1 VSRSSGLGVRKSK
14 RSPGS
19 WCAAAS
25 LALLGC
31 GAARE
36 SARAR
41 GSPSIEAVGAIRLGT
56 IGLHAADDPTVT
68 GARLL
73 PERLEGST
81 AWGTEPG
88 GGVRKLTGGVRLIAR
103 PDGTLLA
110 GTDLL
115 PGGPW
120 SEVEVPE
127 RLGGGMLFAA
137 GSKIWRAASW
147 LGPLRLVAVG
157 SAPIEQVLVGLDRVY
172 LRFGPGTLAAL
183 DPRDG
188 SPMALGPLPAAP
200 WLASVSAQ
208 DAWHATAVADLRG
221 ALVTEDAGSTWRPA
235 PRPAEPEARARG
247 PRIPDR
253 QSARTESARLDGV
266 HALSLAVTDGWPLAD
281 GTALVARDG
290 ALTRVR
296 LADGFIV
303 EEQANAFP
311 MNPARCHPFSLAT
324 PRDRGAFGYTCGE
337 PHGATRIYVGSAHA
351 PKLVEARRFAEPR
364 QVDAFGNG
372 ALAVRGPCEEVGGA
386 ATQASSRWCAMAPN
400 GQWSER
406 IVQGVGAHLVILSDG
421 QTVVLR
427 SPIDG
432 DLTTAR
438 IARTEGSLEIA
449 QPISFSAMENDESLV
464 LRTGVW
470 MDGFEERRPGW
481 IGGWVDL
488 AGSVIGIEVSLGGQ
502 TRLGEYIRDARGPVV
517 AGRWGLGWPPA
528 RHGFETTDGG
538 MTWKKGIPL
547 PDPLPALTADR
558 EHVCGPVGCLMEG
571 WVRIGWGTEVPAN
584 VPEPVPLPRPRS
596 LSASPLRLACEPAT
610 PAPPAAESRDH
621 AGSPAHQGPSTDPVT
636 RFPPLWNREGPAI
649 PSGQVGLWG
658 EPSSDFD
665 PQLRTS
671 PLARAYTW
679 GPRDEE
685 WDRAAQW
692 ELLWMWPWG
701 TSPQVRASGAAPA
714 PWPKL
719 DAAQAAMRSLGGW
732 QNGWTVVAGDDPDHA
747 LLVARGSP
755 GTTSARVALLE
766 SGRAPVWVT
775 SPSAWFE
782 SVGAAARL
790 GDRWYVATSQKAP
803 EPAATVLWSLEGTT
817 AHELARLPRVDLEGR
832 RQVRL
837 ARRSDGRALG
847 IAVEGQP
854 SIDADA
860 SLWVAGVDGDTGEVS
875 DPSELAPL
883 ESADGALH
891 VCGGDEPGW
900 VLDLPYP
907 GSVEIR
913 IGEHWGAN
921 LSGTSARVRL
931 SASQACVEGV
941 VGSTDREAAVP
952 PPVLSRAHGATP
964 GALGVTPAGLGTR
977 GAPRG
982 GLDVVLYCAR
992 EYFHLRCTPQMSAGA
1007 ELSQSFNRVR
1017 DPFNFAR

>member
-1 VSRSSGLGVRKSK
+1 MSRSSGLDVRKIK
-14 RSPGS
+14 QSPGA

-25 LALLGC
+25 FALLGC

-36 SARAR
+36 AARSR
-41 GSPSIEAVGAIRLGT
+41 DGSPIEPVGAIGLGT
-56 IGLHAADDPTVT
+56 IGLRAADDPTVT

-73 PERLEGST
+73 PERLEGSA

-88 GGVRKLTGGVRLIAR
+88 GGVRKLAGGVRLIAR

-137 GSKIWRAASW
+137 GGKIWRAASW
-147 LGPLRLVAVG
+147 LGPLRLFAAG
-157 SAPIEQVLVGLDRVY
+157 SAPIEQVLVGLDRIY
-172 LRFGPGTLAAL
+172 LQFGPGTLAAL

-208 DAWHATAVADLRG
+208 DAWHATIVADLRG
-221 ALVTEDAGSTWRPA
+221 VLVTEDAGSTWRPA
-235 PRPAEPEARARG
+235 PRPAEPEGHGRG

-253 QSARTESARLDGV
+253 QFARTESARLDGV
-266 HALSLAVTDGWPLAD
+266 RALSLAVTDGWPLSD

-296 LADGFIV
+296 LADGFVV

-337 PHGATRIYVGSAHA
+337 PHGATRIYVASENAS
-351 PKLVEARRFAEPR
+351 KLVEARRFAEPR
-364 QVDAFGNG
+364 QVDGFGNG
-372 ALAVRGPCEEVGGA
+372 ALAVRGSCEELGGA
-386 ATQASSRWCAMAPN
+386 GPEGSPRWCAMSPN

-406 IVQGVGAHLVILSDG
+406 IVRGVGAHLVILSDG
-421 QTVVLR
+421 RAVVLHP
-427 SPIDG
+427 PIDG

-438 IARTEGSLEIA
+438 ITSTEGSKEVS
-449 QPISFSAMENDESLV
+449 QRISFSAMENDESHV
-464 LRTGVW
+464 VRTGVW

-488 AGSVIGIEVSLGGQ
+488 AGSVLGIEISLGGQ
-502 TRLGEYIRDARGPVV
+502 TRLGEYIHDARGPVV
-517 AGRWGLGWPPA
+517 AGRWGLGWPLS
-528 RHGFETTDGG
+528 RRGFETTDGG

-547 PDPLPALTADR
+547 PDPLPPLTPDR

-571 WVRIGWGTEVPAN
+571 WVRIGWGSEVTPN
-584 VPEPVPLPRPRS
+584 VPEPEPLPRPRS

-610 PAPPAAESRDH
+610 PAADSQDA
-621 AGSPAHQGPSTDPVT
+621 AGSAVRHGPSTDPVT
-636 RFPPLWNREGPAI
+636 RFPPLWNHEGPAI
-649 PSGQVGLWG
+649 PSGQVGLWA

-692 ELLWMWPWG
+692 ELFWLWPWAA
-701 TSPQVRASGAAPA
+701 SPQVRASGAAPA
-714 PWPKL
+714 QWPKL

-755 GTTSARVALLE
+755 GATSARVALLE
-766 SGRAPVWVT
+766 SGRAPLWVT
-775 SPSAWFE
+775 SPSEWVE
-782 SVGAAARL
+782 SVEAAARL
-790 GDRWYVATSQKAP
+790 GDRWYVATSQKP
-803 EPAATVLWSLEGTT
+803 LEPVATVLWTLDGST
-817 AHELARLPRVDLEGR
+817 AHELARLPRVGLEGR

-860 SLWVAGVDGDTGEVS
+860 SIWVAGVDGDTGEVS

-883 ESADGALH
+883 DSADGAFH
-891 VCGGDEPGW
+891 ICGGDEPGW

-913 IGEHWGAN
+913 IGERWGAN
-921 LSGTSARVRL
+921 LSGTTARVRL

-941 VGSTDREAAVP
+941 VGSTDREALVP
-952 PPVLSRAHGATP
+952 PPELSRAHSALP
-964 GALGVTPAGLGTR
+964 GAPGTVHGGLNAP

-982 GLDVVLYCAR
+982 GLNVILYCAR
-992 EYFHLRCTPQMSAGA
+992 EYFHLRCVPQKSSGA
-1007 ELSQSFNRVR
+1007 ELSQSFNRVH